1 MRVYYNEN
9 NSFAA
14 EWLERLI
21 AHGLLP
27 HGVVDKRSIEDVEP
41 DDLIGFDQCHFFAG
55 IGGWPLALRMAG
67 WDDSYPVWTGSCP
80 CQPFSAAGKRSGV
93 SDERHLWPD
102 FDRLIKKR
110 RPPVIFGEQVSSSDG
125 LAWLDH
131 VQTDLE
137 AKDYAVGAF
146 DLCAAGVEADHLRQ
160 RLYFVAD
167 SDDIRHESILS
178 RVNEADRRDG
188 SDRQS
193 WVGLKCGGAVD
204 EPGDANKQ
212 GLERW
217 EGVQLPSEGAI
228 GANGMVNP
236 LVEPE
241 GEQMGIPRCSR
252 IEREAVFCTDGKWRA
267 IEPGTFPLVTTI
279 PDRVGALRGYG
290 NAIYIPLAVEFIK
303 SYMDIIGME

>member
-167 SDDIRHESILS
+167 PNGRGDC
-178 RVNEADRRDG
+178 RVRSNPARDQAPEG
-188 SDRQS
+188 KGKETEWEWHLRSA
-193 WVGLKCGGAVD
+193 GGG
-204 EPGDANKQ
+204 GDAN
-212 GLERW
+212 
-217 EGVQLPSEGAI
+217 A
-228 GANGMVNP
+228 